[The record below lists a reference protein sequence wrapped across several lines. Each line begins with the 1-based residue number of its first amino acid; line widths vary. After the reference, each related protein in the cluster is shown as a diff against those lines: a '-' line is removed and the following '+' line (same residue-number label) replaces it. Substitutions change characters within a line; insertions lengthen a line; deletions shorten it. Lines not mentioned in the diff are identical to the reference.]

1 MKKNLTIFKMRF
13 WEKFKRK
20 SKPVRIVIS
29 PTNRVSQ
36 SPGRPE
42 NVVGKPPVNTDFELA
57 FEEPNEKK
65 DKNDIYQG
73 FRKKSKTEPALV
85 LSEYRKKQ
93 REKPQNLNIR
103 HGKFSGPRSPKSP
116 RTPTDFSAS
125 LVNKCNAFPGEV
137 ESVMLAGTIG
147 SIASFSGSQLFS
159 TVVDDADKVDVDIFN
174 NFEFPLRN
182 LVFEG
187 GGNKGMAYVGALQV
201 IVISWK
207 VAPNSSIFQI

>member
-1 MKKNLTIFKMRF
+1 MTKNLTIFKMRF

-20 SKPVRIVIS
+20 SEPVRIVIS

-42 NVVGKPPVNTDFELA
+42 NVVINPVNTDFELA
-57 FEEPNEKK
+57 LEEPNEQP

-93 REKPQNLNIR
+93 REKPQNLNIK
-103 HGKFSGPRSPKSP
+103 HGKLSGPRSPKSP
-116 RTPTDFSAS
+116 RSPTDFSAS

-201 IVISWK
+201 TILSWIL
-207 VAPNSSIFQI
+207 ASRSSVVRI